1 MYLDRRSDDFLVLRF
16 SYSCNIALWGT
27 LFPRNTRGIIRFG
40 KIQNRILGV

>member
-27 LFPRNTRGIIRFG
+27 HFQGTHVESSDLG
-40 KIQNRILGV
+40 KSKIAY